1 MAEIDPEKI
10 LLALVGLLSLVQIS
24 PIKINPWSWL
34 GKQIKNALVGDIS
47 AKLDMVSDTIADLED
62 RFRKDKIASIRWRVL
77 DFGNSCLQGRRHTK
91 EEWDHCISELS
102 EYEHYC
108 REKNVDNGVME
119 EMAKYL
125 RKTYQERWEK
135 KDFL

>member
-1 MAEIDPEKI
+1 MDKKEIV
-10 LLALVGLLSLVQIS
+10 LYSVGLVLTLVQIS
-24 PIKINPWSWL
+24 PLKINPWSWV
-34 GKQIKNALVGDIS
+34 GRQIKNVFVGDIS
-47 AKLDMVSDTIADLED
+47 EKLDKMAAKIDELES
-62 RFRKDKIASIRWRVL
+62 RFSADKIASVRWRVL

-108 REKNVDNGVME
+108 RENKIDNGVME

-125 RKTYQERWEK
+125 RKNYQERWEK